1 MEEEKEKAIDKD
13 QETVG
18 CEGELAEKDLS
29 KVAGGINSP
38 RDAQSGLPC

>member
-1 MEEEKEKAIDKD
+1 MEEEKEKVIEKD
-13 QETVG
+13 QEAVES
-18 CEGELAEKDLS
+18 EGELAEKDLS

>member
-1 MEEEKEKAIDKD
+1 VEDEKEKAIEKD
-13 QETVG
+13 QETMES
-18 CEGELAEKDLS
+18 EGELAEKDLS